1 MKLTKLF
8 PEYVAF
14 PATIIFNKITQS
26 KVYPAQWKV
35 EHQIP
40 IPKVYPPETEDDL
53 RNISKTQ
60 FLSKVYE

>member
-14 PATIIFNKITQS
+14 PATIIFNKIIQS

-40 IPKVYPPETEDDL
+40 IPKCILQKQKMTLGTFPRLT
-53 RNISKTQ
+53 S
-60 FLSKVYE
+60 